1 MKQII
6 TLSAILFCMATGLI
20 AQPHSVMTF
29 AGPSH
34 FGVES
39 MDAWQDNESD
49 TILFMMTSGTEA
61 DITIPSLTYEA
72 LNYTIPSFTIHGAKF
87 AFNMT
92 THNAEFAEQTFS
104 ETIVADGEEKTVTG
118 ISFSATY
125 NGAARQLSIRMVMKY
140 GRMPLPVMFTITADY
155 VSPSSA
161 IDGISADENVSSS
174 RRGTYTITGS
184 QVAGTPAAGIYV
196 VDGKKVLVR

>member
-1 MKQII
+1 MKRFI
-6 TLSAILFCMATGLI
+6 TLCSILLCMAGGLM

-29 AGPSH
+29 AGPSR

-39 MDAWQDNESD
+39 MDAWQDNETD

-87 AFNMT
+87 TFNMS
-92 THNAEFAEQTFS
+92 THNAEFADQTFS
-104 ETIVADGEEKTVTG
+104 ETIHADGEEKTVTG
-118 ISFSATY
+118 VSFTATY
-125 NGAARQLSIRMVMKY
+125 NGTARQLSIHMVMKY
-140 GRMPLPVMFTITADY
+140 GRMPLPVTFSITADY

-161 IDGISADENVSSS
+161 IDGISADANVSSS
-174 RRGTYTITGS
+174 R
-184 QVAGTPAAGIYV
+184 QGIYTLAGQSIV
-196 VDGKKVLVR
+196 HAGRGLVIAGGRKVLLK